1 LNNKTTWH
9 SSNWSYKWFSLQKC
23 ENYNME
29 GQKREE
35 KGREERRGKRG
46 RRKRRE
52 GDRFGKVQRCDKGMR
67 ERVGRERKGG
77 E

>member
-1 LNNKTTWH
+1 
-9 SSNWSYKWFSLQKC
+9 
-23 ENYNME
+23 ME